1 MAMQILLVGKSY
13 PLSKYVLVLLLCAG
27 IAMFVLNPVRCVAR
41 PLPVSTRSHTV
52 ISLSI
57 LLDD

>member
-41 PLPVSTRSHTV
+41 PLPYTRSHTV
-52 ISLSI
+52 ISLY
-57 LLDD
+57 LYLV